1 VPDLF
6 VRLAFSLVTFLFMVL
21 AAHAETVHFR
31 SATIGPSELQVRLA
45 RERGE
50 PVPNAEGQML
60 VGELYRPAGN
70 GPFPAIVS
78 LHGCAGRSPK
88 PVEDAAAARFVDL
101 GYVVLVVDSFSTRGI
116 KISCSGQTPALDRV
130 MDAYGGLTFLAGLP
144 FVDPGRIAVVGYSQ
158 GAMTALSAVAFEG
171 VRTLF
176 DRQFKAAVAYYP
188 LCTARDGNFA
198 VPTVILIGEKD
209 DWTPAAE
216 CTRMMAMR
224 SGAGADVKLVVY
236 PDAYHGFNGRSLRDH
251 PLTLLGHHIEYNEAA
266 DTAAWRETTQLLKRT
281 IGP

>member
-1 VPDLF
+1 MF
-6 VRLAFSLVTFLFMVL
+6 VRLALSLMAFMVMVP

-50 PVPNAEGQML
+50 PVPTVEGPML

-70 GPFPAIVS
+70 GPFPAIIS

-88 PVEDAAAARFVDL
+88 SVEDAGAARFVEL

-116 KISCSGQTPALDRV
+116 RMSCSGETPAIDRV
-130 MDAYGGLTFLAGLP
+130 MDAYGGLAFLAGLP
-144 FVDPGRIAVVGYSQ
+144 FVYPDRIAVVGYSQ
-158 GAMTALSAVAFEG
+158 GAMTALSAVALEG
-171 VRTLF
+171 VRTVF
-176 DRQFKAAVAYYP
+176 DQKFKAAIAYYP
-188 LCTARDGNFA
+188 LCAGRDGSFA
-198 VPTVILIGEKD
+198 VPTVILVGEKD

-224 SGAGADVKLVVY
+224 SGDGADVKLVVY
-236 PDAYHGFNGRSLRDH
+236 RDAYHGFNGRSLRDH
-251 PLTLLGHHIEYNEAA
+251 PRTLLGHHLEYNEAA
-266 DTAAWRETTQLLKRT
+266 DNAAWREMTQLLTRT